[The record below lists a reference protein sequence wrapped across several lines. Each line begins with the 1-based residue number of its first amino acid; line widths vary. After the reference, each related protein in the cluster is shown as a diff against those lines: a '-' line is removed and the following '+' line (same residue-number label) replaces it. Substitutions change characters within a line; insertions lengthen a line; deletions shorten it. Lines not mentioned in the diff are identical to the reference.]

1 MTKAHPIETSPQGPA
16 PRGPAVAPEAPGV
29 PDGLAAPPQAPC
41 RLRIRSGTPLRGRIG
56 VPGDKS
62 ISHRAVLLGALAEGT
77 TRVRG
82 FLAGADCRATVQ
94 AVRALGVA
102 VRAPGGDGPGPT
114 REAVAEAVV
123 EIEGVGKHG
132 LREPAAVLD
141 CQNSGT
147 TMRLLAGLLA
157 GQRFTSFLSG
167 TPQLCRRPMAR
178 VVTPLREMGALIVG
192 RQGGRLAPLGLHGA
206 LEQALRGVTHR
217 APIASAQVKS
227 ALLLAGL
234 YADGPVVLHEAGPS
248 RDHTER
254 MLAAMLTAPALERG
268 EGVIRIDGRRAE
280 RLRPLELTVPGDASS
295 AAFILAAAA
304 VVPGSDVTVVGVG
317 TNPTRTGFIDAL
329 RAMGAD
335 LTIEHPRVQAGEPVA
350 DVRLRHRPL
359 RGLALGGPDI
369 VRLVDELPV
378 LAVVATQ
385 AAGRT
390 EVRDAAELRVKET
403 DRIAATVATLAAFG
417 AAAGALDDGFVLEG
431 PVALGGAALSSL
443 GDHRIAMAATVAAL
457 CAEGESLIDRT
468 EVTADSFPGF
478 AEALCALGAD
488 VTAAGPLRRAAE
500 AYE

>member
-1 MTKAHPIETSPQGPA
+1 MKKAHPIETSPQGPSPQGA
-16 PRGPAVAPEAPGV
+16 AADPEPPGV
-29 PDGLAAPPQAPC
+29 TDGLAAPPQAPC
-41 RLRIRSGTPLRGRIG
+41 RLRIRPGAPLRGRIA

-102 VRAPGGDGPGPT
+102 VRAHGGDGPGPVL
-114 REAVAEAVV
+114 EPVV
-123 EIEGVGKHG
+123 EIAGVGKHG

-192 RQGGRLAPLGLHGA
+192 RQGGRMAPLGLHGA
-206 LEQALRGVTHR
+206 LEQALRGVTYR

-254 MLAAMLTAPALERG
+254 MLAAMLTAPALERDG
-268 EGVIRIDGRRAE
+268 GVLRLDGRRAE

-304 VVPGSDVTVVGVG
+304 VVPGSDVTVTGVG
-317 TNPTRTGFIDAL
+317 TNPTRAGFLDAM

-335 LTIEHPRVQAGEPVA
+335 LTVEHPREQGGEPVA

-359 RGLALGGPDI
+359 RGLSLGGPDI

-403 DRIAATVATLAAFG
+403 DRIAATVATLAAFR
-417 AAAGALDDGFVLEG
+417 AAAGALEDGFVIEG
-431 PVALGGAALSSL
+431 PVPLAGAALSSL

-457 CAEGESLIDRT
+457 CADGESLIDRT

-500 AYE
+500 AHE

>member
-1 MTKAHPIETSPQGPA
+1 M
-16 PRGPAVAPEAPGV
+16 
-29 PDGLAAPPQAPC
+29 L
-41 RLRIRSGTPLRGRIG
+41 
-56 VPGDKS
+56 
-62 ISHRAVLLGALAEGT
+62 
-77 TRVRG
+77 
-82 FLAGADCRATVQ
+82 
-94 AVRALGVA
+94 
-102 VRAPGGDGPGPT
+102 
-114 REAVAEAVV
+114 
-123 EIEGVGKHG
+123 EIDGVGKHG

-141 CQNSGT
+141 CGNSGT

-157 GQRFTSFLSG
+157 GQRFTSFLTG

-178 VVTPLREMGALIVG
+178 VVTPLREMGALILG

-206 LEQALRGVTHR
+206 GAPGAMGAPGATGSINQALRGVTYR
-217 APIASAQVKS
+217 SPIASAQVKS

-268 EGVIRIDGRRAE
+268 EGVVRLDGRRAE
-280 RLRPLELTVPGDASS
+280 RLRPLELVVPGDASS

-304 VVPGSDVTVVGVG
+304 VVPGSDVTVTGVG
-317 TNPTRTGFIDAL
+317 MNPTRTGFVDAL

-335 LTIEHPRVQAGEPVA
+335 LTVENEREHAGEPVA
-350 DVRLRHRPL
+350 DVRIVHRPL
-359 RGLALGGPDI
+359 RGVSVGGPDI

-390 EVRDAAELRVKET
+390 AVRDAAELRVKET
-403 DRIAATVATLAAFG
+403 DRIAATVATIEGFSRPG
-417 AAAGALDDGFVLEG
+417 AALALADGFVIEG
-431 PVALGGAALSSL
+431 RVPLHGAALSSL

-457 CAEGESLIDRT
+457 CADGESLIDGA

-488 VTAAGPLRRAAE
+488 VSAAGPLRSAAE